1 MKNKSI
7 LGILFVVVFPIISWI
22 ANLMQFCNLDF
33 QPTYKLEIIKGIGI
47 VIPWWSMVSV
57 WF

>member
-1 MKNKSI
+1 MSI

-33 QPTYKLEIIKGIGI
+33 EPSYKLEIIKGIGI
-47 VIPWWSMVSV
+47 AIPWWSMVSV